1 MGKVAAIDSAGGI
14 NYAKKG
20 HDYDPFLAAFI
31 SGIPNAVASD
41 WDKEKD
47 TDNTLVIRGLGGGSQ
62 KAIKNCWATGREFYA
77 IDTGYLGNGKHKI
90 YHRITRNALQNMGPI
105 KERPY
110 DRLDRLEYE
119 FKDFT
124 PGSKILLCPPS
135 DKVMN
140 MFDQGTASEWV
151 ERTVEQIKK
160 YTDRPIEIRMK
171 PLRSERV
178 TTKTMTAALQDDVH
192 CLITFNSI
200 AATEALLE
208 GKPAITLGP
217 NSAQMICD
225 TSLDKIE
232 TIKIPSKDE
241 VVAYF
246 AHLSYAQFTQE
257 EMINGYAW
265 KILQEDAE

>member
-1 MGKVAAIDSAGGI
+1 MGKVAAIDSSGGI

-20 HDYDPFLAAFI
+20 HEYDPFLAAFI
-31 SGIPNAVASD
+31 SGIPDAVASD

-47 TDNTLVIRGLGGGSQ
+47 TDNILVIRGLGGGSQ
-62 KAIKNCWATGREFYA
+62 KAIKHCWAIGRTFYA

-90 YHRITRNALQNMGPI
+90 YHRITKNALQNMGPI
-105 KERPY
+105 IERPH
-110 DRLDRLEYE
+110 DRLRKLEYK
-119 FKDFT
+119 FKKFT
-124 PGSKILLCPPS
+124 PGSKILVCPPS

-140 MFDQGTASEWV
+140 LFDQGTALEWV
-151 ERTVEQIKK
+151 ERTVKEIKQH
-160 YTDRPIEIRMK
+160 TDRPIEVRMK

-178 TTKTMTAALQDDVH
+178 TTKTIAAALEDDIH
-192 CLITFNSI
+192 CLVTFNSI
-200 AATEALLE
+200 AATEAILE

-232 TIKIPSKDE
+232 NLKIPCEEE
-241 VVAYF
+241 VYAYV

-265 KILQEDAE
+265 KILQGDKI

>member
-1 MGKVAAIDSAGGI
+1 MGKVAAIDSSGGI

-20 HDYDPFLAAFI
+20 HEYDPFLAAFI
-31 SGIPNAVASD
+31 AGVPGAVASD

-47 TDNTLVIRGLGGGSQ
+47 TDNILVIRGLGGGSQ
-62 KAIKNCWATGREFYA
+62 KAIRHCWNTGRTFYA
-77 IDTGYLGNGKHKI
+77 IDTGYLGNRKHKI
-90 YHRITRNALQNMGPI
+90 YHRITKNALQNMGPI
-105 KERPY
+105 ISRPH
-110 DRLDRLEYE
+110 DRLSKLEYK
-119 FKDFT
+119 FKKFT
-124 PGSKILLCPPS
+124 PGSKILVCPPS

-140 MFDQGTASEWV
+140 LFDQGTAAEWV
-151 ERTVEQIKK
+151 ERTVKEIKQH
-160 YTDRPIEIRMK
+160 TDRPIEVRMK

-178 TTKTMTAALQDDVH
+178 TTKTISAALEDDVH

-200 AATEALLE
+200 AATEAILE

-225 TSLDKIE
+225 TTLDKIE
-232 TIKIPSKDE
+232 NIKIPTEDE
-241 VVAYF
+241 VVAYV

-265 KILQEDAE
+265 KILEGEQQ